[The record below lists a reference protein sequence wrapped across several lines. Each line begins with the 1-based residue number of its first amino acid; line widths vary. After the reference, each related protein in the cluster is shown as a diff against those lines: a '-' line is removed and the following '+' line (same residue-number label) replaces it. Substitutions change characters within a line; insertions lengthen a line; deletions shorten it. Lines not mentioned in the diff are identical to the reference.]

1 MASRHSDNLHTT
13 TQQSYNRYDA
23 VAAIRTRALKK
34 SKTPAQG
41 GNVTTYMNAFLDE
54 RVVEMKKE
62 AAHEDVSRVETAQR
76 KFLKE
81 GNLDHKPP
89 LKWSVYGDSFEIK

>member
-1 MASRHSDNLHTT
+1 
-13 TQQSYNRYDA
+13 
-23 VAAIRTRALKK
+23 
-34 SKTPAQG
+34 
-41 GNVTTYMNAFLDE
+41 MNAFLDE